1 VLLLEHHGKTLL
13 RRHGIPTPAGRLVLD
28 EASLLDAVTGG
39 GGKVLKAQVAAGGRG
54 KSGGVLFADDR
65 ASALAAYR
73 SLKQKT
79 IAGQPVEAVLVEER
93 IEFANER
100 YAGIQVENGRL
111 LLLLAARGGVD
122 IEEITAGDAANL
134 RALEL
139 NVLDGPD
146 PAAMQKVFADLGFA
160 EALWRAYEHVA
171 RRLFTLARSCDAA
184 TAEINP
190 LVETLDGKLVALDA
204 RIFLDETALGRQSEL
219 AALRPETH
227 EDAKS
232 SPPGPSFRDNP
243 EGGSIGLIGFGSGLN
258 ITFMDWFATIGG
270 TVGTLVDID
279 AMVTGGKPEVG
290 FAAAFEHMDRRP
302 GIHAVL
308 LCIISCG
315 NRMDDVVRA
324 MIAAHHARS
333 ADAKPVVFY
342 LRGNRMRFAQELLD
356 AAGIR
361 NSPTLATAVA
371 NVVALSKGSPS

>member
-1 VLLLEHHGKTLL
+1 MLLLEHHGKALL
-13 RRHGIPTPAGRLVLD
+13 RRHGIPTPDGRLVSD
-28 EASLLDAVTGG
+28 EASLPEAMTG
-39 GGKVLKAQVAAGGRG
+39 GGKVLKAQVAVGGRG
-54 KSGGVLFADDR
+54 KAGGIRFADD
-65 ASALAAYR
+65 ASEALAAYR
-73 SLKQKT
+73 ALRNST
-79 IAGQPVEAVLVEER
+79 IAGHPVQAVWVEDR
-93 IEFANER
+93 IAIARER
-100 YAGIQVENGRL
+100 YVGIQVENGRL
-111 LLLLAARGGVD
+111 LLVLAARGGVD

-204 RIFLDETALGRQSEL
+204 RIFLDETALGRQPEL
-219 AALRPETH
+219 AALRSETH

-232 SPPGPSFRDNP
+232 SPLGPSFRDNP

-258 ITFMDWFATIGG
+258 ITFMDWLATIGG

-279 AMVTGGKPEVG
+279 AMVTGGRPEVG

-324 MIAAHHARS
+324 MIAAHRARS

-342 LRGNRMRFAQELLD
+342 LRGNRMRFAQKLLD

-361 NSPTLATAVA
+361 NSPTLAAAVA
-371 NVVALSKGSPS
+371 NVVALSMGSGA